1 MMYLAGSQ
9 EVIYDSN
16 NNYNSE
22 HRDFAAKS
30 AIDEVDIAAEVGSDS
45 GSSSN
50 SGSITGVLHMR
61 NYVASSSSSE
71 SSQSSIEDSNSN
83 AKKNVDVHGR
93 HKHHHERAKPGRAV
107 NTLHLEMLF
116 ETYLNEI
123 EWIASEIEGLQDNI
137 TNTGHITII
146 T

>member
-1 MMYLAGSQ
+1 
-9 EVIYDSN
+9 
-16 NNYNSE
+16 
-22 HRDFAAKS
+22 
-30 AIDEVDIAAEVGSDS
+30 
-45 GSSSN
+45 
-50 SGSITGVLHMR
+50 MR
-61 NYVASSSSSE
+61 TYVASSSSSE

-107 NTLHLEMLF
+107 NTIHLEMLF